1 MKEDTMA
8 ARVALVGAAGRIGH
22 RITKCLL
29 RTDYDLML
37 CEKGE
42 AGTARLLEQGL
53 SVVPTEAAV
62 GSADFVVLAVG
73 DTQIS
78 STSAELVPM
87 MRPGATL
94 VLLDPSAPLLGE
106 VAIREG
112 INYVVCHPC
121 HPALFAEQPSSEAY
135 RDYYGG
141 TCGVQDIVI
150 ALMQGSQNVLGEAER
165 LCRAMFAPVANAHA
179 ITLEQMAILE
189 PLASE
194 IINVPAI
201 VLMRDSLEEA
211 MRAGVPREAA
221 TAFILGHAR
230 AALAIMFGFAES
242 TISDSAMAAIRE
254 GSKMVINPEWRKA
267 FDPGQ
272 LKEIVR
278 RTLQQ

>member
-1 MKEDTMA
+1 MA
-8 ARVALVGAAGRIGH
+8 PRVALVGAAGRIGH

-42 AGTARLLEQGL
+42 AGTARLKEQGL
-53 SVVPTEAAV
+53 SVVPTEVAV
-62 GSADFVVLAVG
+62 GSAEFVVLAV
-73 DTQIS
+73 
-78 STSAELVPM
+78 
-87 MRPGATL
+87 
-94 VLLDPSAPLLGE
+94 SAPLLGQ

-121 HPALFAEQPSSEAY
+121 HPALFSEQPSSEAY

-150 ALMQGSQNVLGEAER
+150 SLMQGSQNVMGEAGR

-211 MRAGVPREAA
+211 VRAGVPREAA
-221 TAFILGHAR
+221 TAFVLGHAR

>member
-1 MKEDTMA
+1 MKEDTVA

-22 RITKCLL
+22 RIANCLL

-53 SVVPTEAAV
+53 VVVATEAAV
-62 GSADFVVLAVG
+62 ESADFVVLAVG

-87 MRPGATL
+87 MRSGATL
-94 VLLDPSAPLLGE
+94 ILLDPSAPLLGE

-121 HPALFAEQPSSEAY
+121 HPALFAEQPSSEAH

-141 TCGVQDIVI
+141 ICGVQDIVI
-150 ALMQGSQNVLGEAER
+150 ALMKGSQNVLGQAEL
-165 LCRAMFAPVANAHA
+165 LCRAMFAPVAKAHT

-189 PLASE
+189 PVASE
-194 IINVPAI
+194 MINVPAI
-201 VLMRDSLEEA
+201 VLMLSL
-211 MRAGVPREAA
+211 
-221 TAFILGHAR
+221 IH
-230 AALAIMFGFAES
+230 
-242 TISDSAMAAIRE
+242 ISEPTR
-254 GSKMVINPEWRKA
+254 PY
-267 FDPGQ
+267 
-272 LKEIVR
+272 
-278 RTLQQ
+278 